1 MSSRK
6 TRKQEPFFAL
16 NGKRL
21 FVKTLVAAMVLH
33 ASVVFGLV
41 RISAETEEPR
51 FTPLAVM
58 DFSPF
63 DPEGGNPGS
72 RPGEA
77 SPVPTPPASPPP
89 PEPVTEPEPEPS
101 PAPDLV
107 TTTSTKAVD
116 EAPIPLKP
124 EKKPEKKKDPKPK
137 PIPKPKPK
145 PVLVPQKKAPDPGP
159 VLAGAEGNAT
169 GVGSGAEQG
178 VPGGGTG
185 TGTGSGPSGTGSGQ
199 GGVGGGTG
207 RGNPDA
213 LKAYY
218 GQIQKKLVRYKK
230 YPRTAQMRHQE
241 GVVTVFF
248 VVDRSGKVVS
258 SRIAKT
264 SGHSL
269 LDEEVLALLK
279 RVNPFPP
286 IPKEI
291 TREQLEITQSIRFE
305 IK

>member
-1 MSSRK
+1 MNNRKSRK
-6 TRKQEPFFAL
+6 QASFFAL

-21 FVKTLVAAMVLH
+21 FAKTLVAAMVLH

-41 RISAETEEPR
+41 RISAETEKPR

-72 RPGEA
+72 GPGEA
-77 SPVPTPPASPPP
+77 SPVPTPPASPP

-116 EAPIPLKP
+116 EAPIPPKP

-137 PIPKPKPK
+137 PKPK
-145 PVLVPQKKAPDPGP
+145 PVPVPQKKAPDPGP
-159 VLAGAEGNAT
+159 VLAGAEGQAT
-169 GVGSGAEQG
+169 GAGSGAEQG

-185 TGTGSGPSGTGSGQ
+185 TGTGTGTGSGKSGSGQ

-248 VVDRSGKVVS
+248 VVGRSGKVVS

-264 SGHSL
+264 SGHAL

-286 IPKEI
+286 IPKDI
-291 TREQLEITQSIRFE
+291 TRDQLEMMQAIQFE